1 MADIADKAAE
11 LEQIQRDE
19 ALERT
24 RGPFNGYA
32 QQLVFVRC
40 RDCSVGIPLARLRAV
55 PGTKRCADCQEVFD
69 MVELAKRRNG

>member
-24 RGPFNGYA
+24 RGLFNGCP
-32 QQLVFVRC
+32 QHLLPVRC
-40 RDCSVGIPLARLRAV
+40 CDCSVSIPMARLRAV

-69 MVELAKRRNG
+69 MVLSAQRRNG